1 MADKVQFEIVTPSKL
16 LVAEQADMVVVPGD
30 DGDFGVLPGHA
41 PLLSSVR
48 PGVIDVHEDGAVR
61 TRYFIAGGFAEVDPE
76 KCVVL
81 ADEAMPVADLDKTAA
96 QERLEAANQ
105 ALEEA
110 GEDALAHKRAQTE
123 VTCAKAMVDA
133 AENAQAS

>member
-16 LVAEQADMVVVPGD
+16 LTAEEADMVVVPGD
-30 DGDFGVLPGHA
+30 DGDFGVLPGHS

-61 TRYFIAGGFAEVDPE
+61 TRYFIAGGFAEVDSE

-81 ADEAMPVADLDKTAA
+81 ADEAMAVSDLDKTAA
-96 QERLEAANQ
+96 QQRLETAQQ
-105 ALEEA
+105 ALMDA
-110 GEDALAHKRAQTE
+110 GDVELAQK
-123 VTCAKAMVDA
+123 
-133 AENAQAS
+133 NAQAEVDRAEAMVAAAEGPAA

>member
-16 LVAEQADMVVVPGD
+16 LTAEEADMVVVPGD
-30 DGDFGVLPGHA
+30 DGDFGVLPGHS

-61 TRYFIAGGFAEVDPE
+61 TRYFIAGGFAEVDSE

-81 ADEAMPVADLDKTAA
+81 ADEAMAVSDLDKTAA
-96 QERLEAANQ
+96 QQRLETAQQ
-105 ALEEA
+105 ALMDA
-110 GEDALAHKRAQTE
+110 GDVELAQK
-123 VTCAKAMVDA
+123 
-133 AENAQAS
+133 NAQAEVDRAEAMVAAAEVPAA

>member
-16 LVAEQADMVVVPGD
+16 LTAEEADMVVVPGD
-30 DGDFGVLPGHA
+30 DGDFGVLPGHS
-41 PLLSSVR
+41 PLLSSIR

-61 TRYFIAGGFAEVDPE
+61 NRYFIAGGFAEVDPE

-81 ADEAMPVADLDKTAA
+81 ADEATPVAELDKTAA
-96 QERLEAANQ
+96 QQRLEAALQ

-110 GEDALAHKRAQTE
+110 DAEDAAHKLAQAEVVRAE
-123 VTCAKAMVDA
+123 AMVAA
-133 AENAQAS
+133 AEIHVA